1 MNIFYY
7 LPKFIFQA
15 WKVLADKNI
24 RSNEQREHRGDF
36 IATVTRQDPS
46 DLKLREILAKYLANT
61 LNEEKYHHEAVTV
74 NSLTHDQLP
83 TLKDIVDA
91 SHFWM
96 SDHSRFW
103 YHLEQGSDMFNAGAV
118 LVTDTGE
125 YIRHLCL
132 PIISRKYRC
141 TLDFIEF
148 LLYTPHFC

>member
-1 MNIFYY
+1 M
-7 LPKFIFQA
+7 
-15 WKVLADKNI
+15 ADKNI
-24 RSNEQREHRGDF
+24 KSNEQREHRGDF
-36 IATVTRQDPS
+36 VATVTRQDPS
-46 DLKLREILAKYLANT
+46 DLKLREILAKYLAST
-61 LNEEKYHHEAVTV
+61 LNKEKYHHEAVTV

-125 YIRHLCL
+125 CTSLIVPTQVKL
-132 PIISRKYRC
+132 ISSIF
-141 TLDFIEF
+141 DAINFQ
-148 LLYTPHFC
+148 HFSERL